1 MNNFAQWH
9 KQLVKLHDDIDM
21 RVPKRTVF
29 TEDYELGTDSLS
41 NKKGEKSVIW
51 QAYYDEEQS
60 AIMLKNTVSQQV
72 IAVLN
77 DMQGITNV
85 GLAFDGQMNM
95 HLCYV
100 QNGVA
105 KLHWFDHRTQQH
117 ETLALDGVQY
127 PCMTFDDIRP
137 QNAEVAT
144 VILAYMKGTMLCYR
158 YLNEYFAIEHEVQE
172 ISRGKLWQ
180 IASTVANRLKLTWQY
195 VEYK

>member
-1 MNNFAQWH
+1 MNNFSQWH

-21 RVPKRTVF
+21 RVPKRTVL
-29 TEDYELGTDSLS
+29 TEDYELGTDSLG
-41 NKKGEKSVIW
+41 NKKGEKSVVW

-60 AIMLKNTVSQQV
+60 AIMLKNMASQQV
-72 IAVLN
+72 ITALN

-100 QNGVA
+100 QNDVT
-105 KLHWFDHRTQQH
+105 KLYWFDHRTQQH

-158 YLNEYFAIEHEVQE
+158 YLNEYFAIEHEVKE

-180 IASTVANRLKLTWQY
+180 IAGTVANRLKLTWQY